1 MVPLVYLLDAEA
13 AILSNKK
20 KKAELLFKEATKS
33 AAEGGSHQNAGLA
46 CERHAVYLMEV
57 GEYNEAIAKLAD
69 ASNHYSRCGATKK
82 VELLQSQI
90 RHLKNDKRKSS
101 PF

>member
-20 KKAELLFKEATKS
+20 KKAEFLFKEATKS
-33 AAEGGSHQNAGLA
+33 AAEGGFHQNAGLA

-69 ASNHYSRCGATKK
+69 ASNHYSRWGATKK
-82 VELLQSQI
+82 VELLQNQI